1 MAILVYFQ
9 IAITGKSFCKS
20 SAIATELII
29 NNILRIGKVNV
40 IGDVI
45 LFLGKLCVSLFSAL
59 FGFLMLDS
67 HKYSSSHNKVSSPLL
82 PVLVTFLSLYT
93 IVLQTHVFEL

>member
-1 MAILVYFQ
+1 M
-9 IAITGKSFCKS
+9 
-20 SAIATELII
+20 ATELIM
-29 NNILRIGKVNV
+29 NNIMRIGKVNV

-67 HKYSSSHNKVSSPLL
+67 HKYRDYHKKVSYTLL
-82 PVLVTFLSLYT
+82 PVLVKKKFYYT
-93 IVLQTHVFEL
+93 YKINCRLKKKL